1 MDTGIA
7 RLSYI
12 NAHKKLSA
20 KNKLK
25 QEPSKDVKN
34 SLLTKP
40 NSDKINGYEDDLI
53 VSGENIDEIRKQV
66 KHGMQRRGA
75 TYSYSIPL
83 EDIE

>member
-12 NAHKKLSA
+12 NAHKKLAA

-40 NSDKINGYEDDLI
+40 DSGKINGYEDDDAAVFL
-53 VSGENIDEIRKQV
+53 
-66 KHGMQRRGA
+66 
-75 TYSYSIPL
+75 L
-83 EDIE
+83 ERVLKGFNNA

>member
-12 NAHKKLSA
+12 NAHKKLAA

-25 QEPSKDVKN
+25 KEPSKDIKN

-40 NSDKINGYEDDLI
+40 DSGKINGYEDDDAAVFL
-53 VSGENIDEIRKQV
+53 
-66 KHGMQRRGA
+66 
-75 TYSYSIPL
+75 L
-83 EDIE
+83 ERVLKGFNNA